1 MQQPE
6 QQGGGVMQQS
16 VGGGTSALPGPR
28 RTLPYMVRYLRDPI
42 AFYADARRRWGDPF
56 MLNSFNGR
64 LVVTGRADLIREIF
78 AADPASFDAWGA
90 DAVAPFVGP
99 TSVLLAS
106 GARHRRQ
113 RKLLMPPFHGARMR
127 AYGEA
132 MMQAARREVAG
143 WPRQGVFRL
152 LPAMQRISLAVIV
165 ETVFGIRDAARQAEW
180 SSAIVA
186 TMDAVHP
193 AMLFIPSLQREFG
206 GIGPW
211 ARFRRAMARLDAMI
225 AAEITARRTRDA
237 DGDDV
242 LRLLLGATDEDGLA
256 MPDDEVRDQLVTLLI
271 AGHETTALA
280 LSWALYELARDPA
293 LRARVRDEL
302 GDATAPEVI
311 TRLPLLDAV
320 CQETLR
326 RHPVVADIART
337 PLHPMTLDGYPVPS
351 GAAVMPAIAA
361 AHFDPAVFPDPAA
374 FRPERFLERHFTPY
388 EFFPFG
394 GGARRC
400 IGAAFALYE
409 MKLALAA
416 VVRAGTLT
424 LRDPGPVSIQHRGL
438 TLGPRGELPVRFAA
452 SS

>member
-1 MQQPE
+1 
-6 QQGGGVMQQS
+6 MQQS
-16 VGGGTSALPGPR
+16 VGGGTSALRGPR
-28 RTLPYMVRYLRDPI
+28 FALPYTVHYLRDPI

-64 LVVTGRADLIREIF
+64 LVITGRAELIREIF
-78 AADPASFDAWGA
+78 AADPASFGTWGA
-90 DAVAPFVGP
+90 DAVAPFIGP

-113 RKLLMPPFHGARMR
+113 RRLLMPPFHGARMR

-132 MMQAARREVAG
+132 MMQAAQREVAG
-143 WPRQGVFRL
+143 WPRQGFFRL

-165 ETVFGIRDAARQAEW
+165 ETVFGIRDAVRRADW
-180 SSAIVA
+180 SSAIAA

-193 AMLFIPSLQREFG
+193 AMLFFPPLQREFG

-211 ARFRRAMARLDAMI
+211 ARFRRAMAHLDAMI
-225 AAEITARRTRDA
+225 AAEMTARRTRDV

-242 LRLLLGATDEDGLA
+242 LRLLLAATDEDGMP
-256 MPDDEVRDQLVTLLI
+256 MPDDEVRDQLVTLLV

-293 LRARVRDEL
+293 LCARVRDEL
-302 GDATAPEVI
+302 GDATAPDVI
-311 TRLPLLDAV
+311 TRLQLLDAV

-326 RHPVVADIART
+326 RHPVVADVARL
-337 PLHPMTLDGYPVPS
+337 PLQPMTLDGYPIPP

-374 FRPERFLERHFTPY
+374 FRPERFLEQHVAPY
-388 EFFPFG
+388 AFFPFG

-409 MKLALAA
+409 MKLALA
-416 VVRAGTLT
+416 VIVRAGTLT

-438 TLGPRGELPVRFAA
+438 TLGPRGELPVRFVAA
-452 SS
+452 R